1 MTHQRSNSGFVRGNI
16 TMPVLSFQSL
26 VSCHLIIRPSSHL
39 SRFSSIKIEFIHSF
53 INLSF
58 LFYDS
63 LFSQIILRVAFHHS
77 R

>member
-1 MTHQRSNSGFVRGNI
+1 MAHQRGDNGFVRGNI
-16 TMPVLSFQSL
+16 NMPVLSFQSS

-39 SRFSSIKIEFIHSF
+39 SRFSSIKMEFIHSF
-53 INLSF
+53 INPS

-63 LFSQIILRVAFHHS
+63 LFSQIILRVDFHHS